1 MAIVLGRKV
10 VKDTEEFNDF
20 AIGLSLPI
28 QITNVAFSQNF
39 DTISQIK
46 TNIIN
51 LFKTRQ
57 GERLMHPDFGSG
69 LHRVLFSQM
78 ETDELSTTIEDTIE
92 EAISRWLPYVNVE
105 EISVELSNENIDR
118 NKAEVS
124 ITFSVNQNEELTTVT
139 FTVDG

>member
-10 VKDTEEFNDF
+10 VRDTEEFNDF

-28 QITNVAFSQNF
+28 QITNVAFNQNF
-39 DTISQIK
+39 DTISQVK

-51 LFKTRQ
+51 LLKTRQ

-78 ETDELSTTIEDTIE
+78 DDDTFTSTIE
-92 EAISRWLPYVNVE
+92 ETIESTIEKWLPYVGIE
-105 EISVELSNENIDR
+105 EIDVNISSQNKDR
-118 NKAEVS
+118 NTAEIS
-124 ITFSVNQNEELTTVT
+124 ITFSVNENEELTTVT
-139 FTVDG
+139 FTVDE